1 MRKLILLGA
10 GGHCKACV
18 DIIEQIPRIKI
29 KAIIDI
35 NLKKLNI
42 FEKYKINDENI
53 IDNKKFSKD
62 YFLVTVG
69 QIKSPIARKNLFVKF
84 SKKKYKF
91 ITIKSKNS
99 IVSNYSKIDDGTI
112 IMNFSYVGP
121 DVSVGKN
128 CIINNYASIEHESI
142 IGDHCHI
149 STGVR
154 INGNCS
160 VGSGTFIGSGTI
172 LDNDIKIG
180 NNCVIGSGLTI
191 KKNIKD
197 NSIIK

>member
-42 FEKYKINDENI
+42 FEKYKIN
-53 IDNKKFSKD
+53 
-62 YFLVTVG
+62 G
-69 QIKSPIARKNLFVKF
+69 
-84 SKKKYKF
+84 
-91 ITIKSKNS
+91 
-99 IVSNYSKIDDGTI
+99 NYSL
-112 IMNFSYVGP
+112 
-121 DVSVGKN
+121 
-128 CIINNYASIEHESI
+128 
-142 IGDHCHI
+142 
-149 STGVR
+149 
-154 INGNCS
+154 
-160 VGSGTFIGSGTI
+160 GSGTFIGSGTI